1 MLGEKI
7 DDEVNQFKKDLR
19 ASGGVVN
26 TIVVVTAARGIA
38 GAENRALL
46 EKKKRWTHGCLPKNT
61 FIIFNE
67 KIQKKIQKDT
77 KIVRKLLDKFEKK
90 IKGDFLDKIFKCVK
104 ENNIP
109 HKLIINCYQ
118 TGLQMVPTSIWTLE
132 VKGSPTSKWTLEVK
146 ES

>member
-1 MLGEKI
+1 MFDKKFDLRILILFHILEYGYLIIKILFEVEHKTMLGEKI

-46 EKKKRWTHGCLPKNT
+46 KKKRWTHGCLPRNT

-77 KIVRKLLDKFEKK
+77 KIVRKLLDIFEKK
-90 IKGDFLDKIFKCVK
+90 
-104 ENNIP
+104 
-109 HKLIINCYQ
+109 
-118 TGLQMVPTSIWTLE
+118 
-132 VKGSPTSKWTLEVK
+132 
-146 ES
+146 

>member
-46 EKKKRWTHGCLPKNT
+46 EKKNGGHMDVYRKIRSLSLMRRYKRRYR
-61 FIIFNE
+61 
-67 KIQKKIQKDT
+67 KIQKSFANCLI
-77 KIVRKLLDKFEKK
+77 KK
-90 IKGDFLDKIFKCVK
+90 NKRRF
-104 ENNIP
+104 
-109 HKLIINCYQ
+109 
-118 TGLQMVPTSIWTLE
+118 SR
-132 VKGSPTSKWTLEVK
+132 
-146 ES
+146 

>member
-1 MLGEKI
+1 MDVYRKI
-7 DDEVNQFKKDLR
+7 RSLSLMR
-19 ASGGVVN
+19 
-26 TIVVVTAARGIA
+26 RY
-38 GAENRALL
+38 
-46 EKKKRWTHGCLPKNT
+46 KRRYR
-61 FIIFNE
+61 
-67 KIQKKIQKDT
+67 KIQKSFANCLINLK
-77 KIVRKLLDKFEKK
+77 KK